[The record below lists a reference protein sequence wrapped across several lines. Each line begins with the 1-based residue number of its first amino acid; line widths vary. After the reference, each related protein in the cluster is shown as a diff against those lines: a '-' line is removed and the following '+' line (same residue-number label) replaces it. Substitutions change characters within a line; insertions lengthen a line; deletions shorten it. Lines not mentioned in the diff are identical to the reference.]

1 MRKPTSRERRL
12 DRVARLMPRAMRPL
26 SIGDIMEE
34 MRREIASRMVEIA
47 EMFVPGA
54 TVTVLVR
61 YPADDRAEMC
71 ITDDEIPDLIAM
83 LQRCQAREAEKAG

>member
-1 MRKPTSRERRL
+1 
-12 DRVARLMPRAMRPL
+12 MPRAMRPL
-26 SIGDIMEE
+26 SLGDIMEE

-54 TVTVLVR
+54 KVTVLIR
-61 YPADDRAEMC
+61 HPADDRADVC
-71 ITDDEIPDLIAM
+71 ITDDEFPNLIAM